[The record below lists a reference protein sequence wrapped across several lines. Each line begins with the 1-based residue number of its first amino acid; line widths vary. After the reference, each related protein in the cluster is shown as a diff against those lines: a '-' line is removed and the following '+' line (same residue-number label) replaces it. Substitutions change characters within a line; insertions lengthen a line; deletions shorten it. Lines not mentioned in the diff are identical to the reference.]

1 MRYMAKIVSVC
12 NRKGGVGKT
21 ATAVNLGAYLAAM
34 GKNVLLVDID
44 PQANATSGAG
54 FDSRNLEKSIYHAL
68 IEELHP
74 EDIIKQT
81 KIWGYHLLPACFNL
95 AGATIEMVNLDQR
108 EYNLLKL
115 LDKIRLNYDYIII
128 DCPPSLELLTI
139 NGLVAAD
146 EVIIPVQCE
155 YYSLEGL
162 VQLLEAIQLIQQNL
176 QQDLKIMGALL
187 TMYDGE
193 FKLARHVRKEVQKN
207 FPERVFKTIIPKDI
221 KLAEAPGLG
230 KTILQYDYKSAGA
243 KAYLSL
249 AKEILKLDK

>member
-1 MRYMAKIVSVC
+1 MAKIISVC

-21 ATAVNLGAYLAAM
+21 VTAVNLGAYLAAL

-54 FDSRNLEKSIYHAL
+54 FDSRDLEKSIYHSL
-68 IEELHP
+68 IDKLHP
-74 EDIIKQT
+74 QEVIKRT
-81 KIWGYHLLPACFNL
+81 RIWNYHLLPACFNL
-95 AGATIEMVNLDQR
+95 AGATIEMVSLKDR

-115 LDKIRLNYDYIII
+115 LDKVRLDYDYIII

-162 VQLLEAIQLIQQNL
+162 VQLLEAIQLIQDNL
-176 QQDLKIMGALL
+176 QQDLKIAGALL
-187 TMYDGE
+187 TMYDGK
-193 FKLARHVRKEVQKN
+193 FKLAKHVRKEVQKN
-207 FPERVFKTIIPKDI
+207 FPEYVFKTVIPKDI
-221 KLAEAPGLG
+221 KLAEAPGVR
-230 KTILQYDYKSAGA
+230 KTILQYDHKSAGA

-249 AKEILKLDK
+249 AREILKLDKKKT